1 MLSDDDWE
9 QLRTHRIVSFADRVI
24 FDAEPPI
31 DAAVLA
37 SVQERCAG
45 PIPQPLIDLWSVTAG
60 GLVDYDVTAFIG
72 GANRSFSWVEL
83 FFRGASTYYDLDG
96 WIDHEL
102 ELARQSAVESG
113 RVTRDVVEWLPI
125 GGFEY
130 LDRAYVRVAQDDQH
144 GSVLVWMHGLPP
156 TWEGYLHE
164 DSAALFAPSLPDAF
178 ARFHLAEHPITGV
191 GPYRRGLELL
201 GFVETRVAQHGLA
214 QSLAAR
220 LIEFYATTAMTS
232 DSTG

>member
-9 QLRTHRIVSFADRVI
+9 QLRTHRIVCFADRVI
-24 FDAEPPI
+24 FDAQPPI

-72 GANRSFSWVEL
+72 GADRSFSWVEL
-83 FFRGASTYYDLDG
+83 FFRGAETYYDLDG

-102 ELARQSAVESG
+102 ELARQSALESG
-113 RVTRDVVEWLPI
+113 RATRDVVEWLPI

-130 LDRAYVRVAQDDQH
+130 LDRAYVRVAQDANH
-144 GSVLVWMHGLPP
+144 GSVLVWMQGLPP

-178 ARFHLAEHPITGV
+178 ARFHLAEHPISGV
-191 GPYRRGLELL
+191 GPYRRGLEFR

-232 DSTG
+232 GSTG